1 MSRMALD
8 KQIHVHSVDTGHFY
22 TEKEKALQDKYIE
35 LRKKKSEIYHNHLKK
50 IEKDFEKWVRNCV
63 VEKSDTEYKKYLDKK
78 SGKKHLE
85 KEEFLESYF
94 NKELYKFQNQ
104 YTVNHSKFTTK
115 DIILDDFDQVA
126 LEYGIN
132 DLLLSENID
141 DQYHYW
147 FTLRSYFSAY
157 ANLYKQELLNLLNK
171 TVEDNIRYT
180 ENGQLDNVKVRCF
193 YEKDLNATNTVS
205 LFESFLSR
213 TIGAKTNEFCDD
225 LLILQVYY
233 FDIFK
238 DLCFHGMDYC
248 DNDGVMTR
256 YRYFTSSAGQIRTK
270 KAVFIKED
278 TWNKYEKTLMCG
290 LTIDKIN
297 ENGGNNINK
306 HLAYMALTNSATD
319 LWVDFDIDK
328 TIVVDD
334 FETMVTGEFDSI
346 DDVTYEIE
354 QTTDSVPIPHMDG
367 CGMVLPSL
375 LKINSMIRI
384 PWIKGLISPFNYV
397 ELIKEQG
404 WSPKIKDIYGQE
416 HDVIAEDIQIIFT
429 KSQFKMNGFYD
440 DWDSYKEYFKKYNCT
455 AGLCNQEEKYI
466 KNATINYQ
474 MLQTLTDISDD
485 EIKLLASKSNEKLQ
499 TLCDS
504 VDNVQKV
511 FGITPYNTNLTP
523 FQASLKL
530 YPSLLRDPYSRDT
543 LRDLKNSMLKK
554 YRSGKLDIYGKYTFI
569 VPDLYAACEYYFGGI
584 ENPTGLLQ
592 DHEVYCRLFKKTDKL
607 DCLRS
612 PHLYK
617 EHAVRN
623 NLACIEKYGD
633 RQKEIS
639 KWFDTNALY
648 TSTHDLISRIL
659 QFDVDGD
666 KSLVIADKTFVE
678 IAERNMTTIVPLYY
692 EMKKAQ
698 KQQITKESI
707 YDGLVHAFTGSN
719 IGIYSNNISVI
730 WNDNVFSSDE
740 KEQKIAKDEGK
751 TTQDAMNVIK
761 LLCMEN
767 NFVIDYAKTLYK
779 PIRPKHIAKLI
790 SKYTQHKLPHFFVYA
805 KDKTEDQV
813 ESSNNTFVNKLYSTI
828 TDVSINL
835 KNLKLPR
842 LDYTQLMF
850 NSDTDI
856 TSQSALEIIELY
868 DQLNKE
874 YKYQF
879 NIVDNKV
886 ANIGAV
892 KKKLLKQ
899 FEDKNPLLFYVT
911 DVLVKFLYSK
921 KRKRKQLLWFLFGEY
936 IENNI
941 RRHQDQPSIKYVE
954 CENCGELFEVPVK
967 NNRSKRCK
975 RCQAVL
981 DKEKTKKRV
990 QKYREKTTM

>member
-1 MSRMALD
+1 M
-8 KQIHVHSVDTGHFY
+8 
-22 TEKEKALQDKYIE
+22 
-35 LRKKKSEIYHNHLKK
+35 
-50 IEKDFEKWVRNCV
+50 
-63 VEKSDTEYKKYLDKK
+63 
-78 SGKKHLE
+78 
-85 KEEFLESYF
+85 
-94 NKELYKFQNQ
+94 
-104 YTVNHSKFTTK
+104 NHSKFTTK

-126 LEYGIN
+126 IEYGIN

-180 ENGQLDNVKVRCF
+180 ENGQLDKVKVRCF

-248 DNDGVMTR
+248 DNDGVVTR

-346 DDVTYEIE
+346 DDISYEIE

-384 PWIKGLISPFNYV
+384 PWIKGLISPFNYA

-404 WSPKIKDIYGQE
+404 WSSKIKDIYGQE

-730 WNDNVFSSDE
+730 WNDNVFSSDG

-751 TTQDAMNVIK
+751 TTQDAMNVVK

-813 ESSNNTFVNKLYSTI
+813 ESSNNTFVNKLHSTI

-850 NSDTDI
+850 NPDTDI

-899 FEDKNPLLFYVT
+899 FEDKNSLLFYVT
-911 DVLVKFLYSK
+911 DVLVKFLYSN

-941 RRHQDQPSIKYVE
+941 RRHQDQPLMKYVE
-954 CENCGELFEVPVK
+954 CEDCGELFEVPK
-967 NNRSKRCK
+967 NNKRTV
-975 RCQAVL
+975 RCNKCQKIRN
-981 DKEKTKKRV
+981 DERNRQRV
-990 QKYREKTTM
+990 KKYREKVTM